1 MGNLFEYFVNNKSQ
15 ILSLLVEHI
24 ELTFFALLIAVVIGI
39 PLGIFI
45 SKSEKIGGIVIGFAS
60 VVQAIPSMALLG
72 FIIPFLGIGTKPAIA
87 MVVLY
92 SLLPIIK
99 NTYTGIKNISPQM
112 IETAE
117 GIGLTKGQILFKV
130 QIPQALP
137 VMMAGVRIS
146 AVSAVGL
153 MTLSAFV
160 GAGGLGYLVYA
171 GIRSVNNTKIL
182 AGAIPACILALI
194 IDYLTSIVENLVVPK
209 NLLPEKKSFFKNPKY
224 QITILVISI
233 IAIFGLIYASNVE
246 KQKQENYIT
255 IGSMDFTEQEIL
267 SYLVKYMIQDN
278 LDVKVNQKLS
288 LGSSTIVMG
297 AVTSGDI
304 DMYID
309 YTGTI
314 YGSVLKQEPTS
325 DVNKVYTYSKE
336 KLKEKYD
343 LNMLDDLN
351 FNNTY
356 TLSVRKDTA
365 QKYNLKTISDLVLV
379 ASELKFSPTITFME
393 RKDCWLGI
401 QDFYNLQFKDV
412 IPIDGSPRY
421 VALQSYESDVID
433 AYSTDALLSKY
444 DLVVLE
450 DDKNFFLP
458 YHAVPIVNDEI
469 LEKYP
474 TLPNILNE
482 LSSVLN
488 DEVMRELN
496 YKVDEEKQN
505 AEIVAK
511 EFLKSHNLID

>member
-1 MGNLFEYFVNNKSQ
+1 MESLVNYFIDNKSQ
-15 ILSLLVEHI
+15 ILSLLLEHI
-24 ELTFFALLIAVVIGI
+24 ELTFLALLIAIVIGI

-45 SKSEKIGGIVIGFAS
+45 SKNKRIGSVVVGLAS
-60 VVQAIPSMALLG
+60 IVQAIPSMALLG

-117 GIGLTKGQILFKV
+117 GIGLTKWQILVKV

-137 VMMAGVRIS
+137 MMMAGVRIS

-153 MTLSAFV
+153 MTLAAFV

-171 GIRSVNNTKIL
+171 GIRSVNNTQIL
-182 AGAIPACILALI
+182 AGAIPACLLALL
-194 IDYLTSIVENLVVPK
+194 IDYLASIIESLIIPK
-209 NLLPEKKSFFKNPKY
+209 NMRQEKQSFFKNPKY
-224 QITILVISI
+224 QITILIVSL
-233 IAIFGLIYASNVE
+233 IAVFGLIYASNIE
-246 KQKQENYIT
+246 KQKEENYIT

-267 SYLVKYMIQDN
+267 SYMLKYIIQDN

-288 LGSSTIVMG
+288 LGSSTIVMN
-297 AVTSGDI
+297 AVTTKDI
-304 DMYID
+304 DMYVD

-325 DVNKVYTYSKE
+325 DIEKINSYSKE
-336 KLKEKYD
+336 QLKKQYN

-365 QKYNLKTISDLVLV
+365 QKYNLKTISDLARVSRYLT
-379 ASELKFSPTITFME
+379 FSPTITFME

-401 QDFYNLQFKDV
+401 KDFYNLQFKDV

-421 VALQSYESDVID
+421 IALENHESDVID

-450 DDKNFFLP
+450 DDMNFFLP
-458 YHAVPIVNDEI
+458 YHAVPIVSDE
-469 LEKYP
+469 LLKKYP
-474 TLPNILNE
+474 TLPKILE
-482 LSSVLN
+482 KLSSVLN
-488 DEVMRELN
+488 DEVMRDLN

-505 AEIVAK
+505 AATVAK
-511 EFLKSHNLID
+511 EFLKEKSLID